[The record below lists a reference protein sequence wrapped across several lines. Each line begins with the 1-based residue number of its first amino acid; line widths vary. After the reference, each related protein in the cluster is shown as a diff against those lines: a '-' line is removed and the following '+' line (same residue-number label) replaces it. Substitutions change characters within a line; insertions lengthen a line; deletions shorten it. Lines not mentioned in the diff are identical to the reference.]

1 MKFQKGQSGNPSG
14 RPKGAKDVSAEK
26 MLETMS
32 DIFKDNI
39 DVLKNDFLLLDPKDR
54 VDAMLKLCSY
64 FVPKATT
71 KIEVSDGSSIS
82 IEATLKE
89 LSND

>member
-1 MKFQKGQSGNPSG
+1 MRFQKGKSGNPAG
-14 RPKGAKDVSAEK
+14 RPKGAKELTAEK

-32 DIFKDNI
+32 EIFSNNI
-39 DVLKNDFLLLDPKDR
+39 DNLTNDFKKLEAKDR

-71 KIEVSDGSSIS
+71 KIEVSGNSSIS
-82 IEATLKE
+82 IETTLKE
-89 LSND
+89 LSKN